1 MIMRANELN
10 NINKLIISIE
20 DIAKELSISKES
32 ARVTANR
39 YVKNGF
45 LFRIK
50 RGFYI
55 TSVKFEKL
63 NEKEQFQI
71 ANIIQIPSYIS
82 LTSALSYY
90 DISTQQLRNVI
101 ESIVLKRTKYVI
113 VSDIEFRFT
122 LVKKKIYTGFSL
134 ENDFFIALP
143 EKALADAVYLSALGK
158 YNCDF
163 DAVDFSKLNKS
174 EINKYI
180 KSTNK
185 KTIIFWDA
193 ICKRYKI

>member
-1 MIMRANELN
+1 MRATELN
-10 NINKLIISIE
+10 NINKLILSID

-45 LFRIK
+45 LYRIK
-50 RGFYI
+50 RDFYI

-63 NEKEQFQI
+63 NEKELFQS
-71 ANIIQIPSYIS
+71 ANNIQIPSYIS

-90 DISTQQLRNVI
+90 NISTQQLRTVI
-101 ESIVLKRTKYVI
+101 ESVALKRTKYVI
-113 VSDIEFRFT
+113 VSNIEFRFT
-122 LVKKKIYTGFSL
+122 LVKKNFYTGFSL

-143 EKALADAVYLSALGK
+143 EKALADAVYLSSLGK

-163 DAVDFSKLNKS
+163 DAVNFSKLNKS
-174 EINKYI
+174 KINKYI
-180 KSTNK
+180 KSTND
-185 KTIIFWDA
+185 KTIIFWDT
-193 ICKRYKI
+193 ICKRYRI